1 MFQNLNI
8 RWGIIIAVIVG
19 AIYFIMPTYE
29 LYSIKND
36 PDLSDIDTTYL
47 QEDAIKLGLDL
58 QGGLYIV
65 LELDHQAYL
74 LQNANQKLTFEK
86 KEELSNL
93 INSALSNAISNQTDA
108 FEEFNNISND
118 ESIQLI
124 QYYSNSAAQ

>member
-8 RWGIIIAVIVG
+8 RWGIIVSVIIG

-47 QEDAIKLGLDL
+47 QDDAIKLGLDL

-86 KEELSNL
+86 KEELSN
-93 INSALSNAISNQTDA
+93 IISSASNNAISKQTDVLD
-108 FEEFNNISND
+108 EFYNISND
-118 ESIQLI
+118 RAIPLI
-124 QYYSNSAAQ
+124 QYYSN